1 METNISP
8 LGTGM
13 GVLAARAQAEVDR
26 EALAPSIEIS
36 ALGISTHG
44 ILSPKDLL
52 SIGCSAIGISLSMGC
67 SALGISIHRM
77 LSPMQ
82 QHMSVQG
89 VGMLRLL

>member
-36 ALGISTHG
+36 ALGIS
-44 ILSPKDLL
+44 
-52 SIGCSAIGISLSMGC
+52 
-67 SALGISIHRM
+67 IHRM
-77 LSPMQ
+77 LSPRDL
-82 QHMSVQG
+82 H
-89 VGMLRLL
+89 L

>member
-8 LGTGM
+8 LGMGM

-44 ILSPKDLL
+44 ILSPRDL
-52 SIGCSAIGISLSMGC
+52 SIHG
-67 SALGISIHRM
+67 M
-77 LSPMQ
+77 LSPRDL
-82 QHMSVQG
+82 HP
-89 VGMLRLL
+89 